1 MKALIL
7 RVVPLMAA
15 AIMTAGV
22 AQAQSAP
29 PGVVV
34 LGQSWD
40 RSRPPSPALYE
51 DPLRIASETARMQ
64 DAQKETIREN
74 KDRAKAR
81 LEPLPIPQRTG
92 GQTGQPVPP
101 APDGYVYTYTA
112 RVRNDGTRKIRRV
125 DWDYMVFDSAAER
138 EIGTHRFTSKVSVSP
153 GQTKK
158 LSGRTTSPPSNFV
171 DASGDAGGA
180 PIRYSE
186 RVVIRRVEYDDGSVW
201 EGTSN

>member
-1 MKALIL
+1 MKALVI
-7 RVVPLMAA
+7 RVVFGMAA

-22 AQAQSAP
+22 GQAQSAP
-29 PGVVV
+29 SGVVV

-51 DPLRIASETARMQ
+51 DPLRVASETARMQ
-64 DAQKETIREN
+64 DAQRATIQQN
-74 KDRAKAR
+74 KDREKAH

-92 GQTGQPVPP
+92 SQTGQRVSP
-101 APDGYVYTYTA
+101 APNGYIYTYTA

-125 DWDYMVFDSAAER
+125 DWDYMVFDSAAGH

-171 DASGDAGGA
+171 DASADGA
-180 PIRYSE
+180 PIRYAE
-186 RVVIRRVEYDDGSVW
+186 RVVIRRVEYDDGTVW